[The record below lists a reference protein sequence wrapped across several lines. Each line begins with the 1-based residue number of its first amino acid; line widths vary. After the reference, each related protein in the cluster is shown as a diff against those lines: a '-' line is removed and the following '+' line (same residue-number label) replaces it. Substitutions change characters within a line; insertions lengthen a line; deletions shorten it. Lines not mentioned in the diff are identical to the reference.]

1 MSVAVLVAWEGAL
14 LAVTDDAGV
23 VHRYQKGP
31 FRGNEPAAVVHVE
44 GNVPH
49 LRTGDDERPLLRQ
62 EGDGLPDEIRV
73 VFAEPAGPEAVPGMM
88 VWEEGGGNY
97 LFRKV

>member
-23 VHRYQKGP
+23 AHRYQKGP
-31 FRGNEPAAVVHVE
+31 FRGNEPAAVVHVD

-49 LRTGDDERPLLRQ
+49 LRTGEGNTHAIEGFGNGCPGGTRPPRFYPRK
-62 EGDGLPDEIRV
+62 GLP
-73 VFAEPAGPEAVPGMM
+73 
-88 VWEEGGGNY
+88 
-97 LFRKV
+97 